1 MKQLRWEK
9 EEGKLLIS
17 TPYLPVARNGFLS
30 LRACRCKTLGS
41 KRGPKATMGFMSF
54 KSHSWSS
61 LDVFKCLSWSMRLL
75 IGIVSKYCSELL
87 LSASS
92 RKPTGTLDC
101 ISLQAIGKKDFI
113 AVRTSWIYT
122 SLKVIEPIGQH
133 LQYMNYA
140 QHTKVVSLPIIELET
155 QVKCYTLLVSYL
167 NSSELCF
174 VTVIVVKHAV
184 DDWK

>member
-1 MKQLRWEK
+1 MKQLQWEK

-17 TPYLPVARNGFLS
+17 TPYLPVARIGFLS
-30 LRACRCKTLGS
+30 SRACRCKTLGS
-41 KRGPKATMGFMSF
+41 KRSPKATMGFMSF

-101 ISLQAIGKKDFI
+101 TLLEAIGKEDFT

-133 LQYMNYA
+133 LQYINNA
-140 QHTKVVSLPIIELET
+140 QRTKVVSLPIIELGT
-155 QVKCYTLLVSYL
+155 QVKCYTLLVSPL
-167 NSSELCF
+167 RNV
-174 VTVIVVKHAV
+174 VT
-184 DDWK
+184 